1 MSLFER
7 LGGQP
12 QQQPQQRISYVDE
25 MKKLQAGPVEYLQS
39 HGLNIPA
46 GMTDPREI
54 TQHLMRSGQV
64 GAPRFRQIIQLLG
77 GKQ

>member
-12 QQQPQQRISYVDE
+12 QQRISYNEE
-25 MKKLQAGPVEYLQS
+25 MQKLQAGPTEYLRNA
-39 HGLNIPA
+39 GLNVPD

-64 GAPRFRQIIQLLG
+64 GAPRFRQIMQLLG
-77 GKQ
+77 R